1 MKQFFKML
9 FASVLGV
16 IVGVTLLV
24 VVGVIVGAGM
34 LAMMTTSSSTYVPQK
49 QTILNLSLSGALK
62 DHATESPWA
71 SVMGDDLKVFSL
83 SEVLT
88 AIQVAKENPNVAG
101 IYLKAGYL
109 SAGGASLLEIRKAL
123 IDFKQSGK
131 FIVAY
136 ADNYTQG
143 TYFVCATADK
153 VFLNPQ
159 GALGIQGLAL
169 ETTFY
174 KGILKKAGVEMQI
187 FKVGTYKGAVEPYML
202 DHLSEA
208 NREQMTAYLSSNW
221 NVLRAGM
228 AESRNLQPAVID
240 RFANEGLSFAD
251 PEEAVKLG
259 LVDELRYASE
269 VETYLKEK
277 VGAPDEKLHF
287 ANCQQIASL
296 KPAQN
301 SSKQRIAVMYAEGEI
316 VPEAADQT
324 YSMTSFITEKMAK
337 ELIRLKEDEE
347 VKAVVIRVNSPGGSA
362 YVSDQIW
369 KQVKAL
375 KAEKPVVVSMGNVA
389 ASGGY
394 YISCAAN
401 QIVAEPNTL
410 TGSIGVF
417 GMFPNMTGLFEKLDV
432 TSDVVKTHTFT
443 DLGNIA
449 RPMTV
454 EEKALVQ
461 GTVERNYRTFLS
473 RCADGRNMSV
483 EAIDAIGQG
492 RVWTGEQALANG
504 LVDRLGDLDT
514 AIQVAAD
521 LADLS
526 EYSIQSVSS
535 SKHWWDKLLEEP
547 LSGMRISLMQW
558 LLGDDYAQIQLLR
571 QVRDAQ
577 GIWARLP
584 FDWSVQ

>member
-1 MKQFFKML
+1 MKQFFKMM

-16 IVGVTLLV
+16 IVGVTVLV
-24 VVGVIVGAGM
+24 VVGVMMGVGLLTM
-34 LAMMTTSSSTYVPQK
+34 STSSSTYVPQK
-49 QTILNLSLSGALK
+49 QTILKLSLSGALK
-62 DHATESPWA
+62 DHATENPLA
-71 SVMGDDLKVFSL
+71 SFMGDDLQVLSL
-83 SEVLT
+83 SDVLD
-88 AIQVAKENPNVAG
+88 AIQVAKENPHVAG
-101 IYLKAGYL
+101 IYLKAGYF
-109 SAGGASLLEIRKAL
+109 SAGGASLLEIRRAL

-174 KGILKKAGVEMQI
+174 KGLLKKAGVEMQV
-187 FKVGTYKGAVEPYML
+187 FKVGTYKGAVEPYLL
-202 DHLSEA
+202 DHLSDA
-208 NREQMTAYLSSNW
+208 NREQMTAYLSSTW
-221 NVLRAGM
+221 NVLRAGI

-251 PEEAVKLG
+251 AEEAVKMG
-259 LVDELRYASE
+259 FVDELRYAPE

-277 VGAPDEKLHF
+277 VGMSDEKLRL
-287 ANCQQIASL
+287 ATCQQIASL
-296 KPAQN
+296 KPAPSN
-301 SSKQRIAVMYAEGEI
+301 AKQRIAVMYAEGEI
-316 VPEAADQT
+316 MPEAADQQ
-324 YSMTSFITEKMAK
+324 YNMASLITEKMAK
-337 ELIRLKEDEE
+337 ELIKLKEDKA

-375 KAEKPVVVSMGNVA
+375 KEEKPVVVSMGNVA

-432 TSDVVKTHTFT
+432 TSDVVKTHAFT

-449 RPMTV
+449 RPMTAD
-454 EEKALVQ
+454 EKALVQ
-461 GTVERNYRTFLS
+461 GAIERNYRTFLS
-473 RCADGRNMSV
+473 RCAEGRGMSV

-526 EYSIQSVSS
+526 EYSVQTVSS
-535 SKHWWDKLLEEP
+535 SKNWWDKLLDDQ
-547 LSGMRISLMQW
+547 LGGMRISLMQW

-584 FDWSVQ
+584 FDWNLQ

>member
-1 MKQFFKML
+1 MKQFFKMM

-16 IVGVTLLV
+16 IVGVTVLV
-24 VVGVIVGAGM
+24 VVGVMMGVGLLTM
-34 LAMMTTSSSTYVPQK
+34 STSSSTYVPQK
-49 QTILNLSLSGALK
+49 QTILKLSLSGALK
-62 DHATESPWA
+62 DHATENPLA
-71 SVMGDDLKVFSL
+71 SFMGDDLQVLSL
-83 SEVLT
+83 SDVLD
-88 AIQVAKENPNVAG
+88 AIQVAKENPHVAG
-101 IYLKAGYL
+101 IYLKAGYF
-109 SAGGASLLEIRKAL
+109 SAGGASLLEIRRAL

-174 KGILKKAGVEMQI
+174 KGLLKKAGVEMQV
-187 FKVGTYKGAVEPYML
+187 FKVGTYKGAVEPYLL
-202 DHLSEA
+202 DHLSDA
-208 NREQMTAYLSSNW
+208 NREQMTAYLSSTW
-221 NVLRAGM
+221 NVLRAGI

-251 PEEAVKLG
+251 AEEAVKLG
-259 LVDELRYASE
+259 FVDELRYAPE

-277 VGAPDEKLHF
+277 VGMSDEKLRL
-287 ANCQQIASL
+287 ATCQQIASL
-296 KPAQN
+296 KPAPSN
-301 SSKQRIAVMYAEGEI
+301 AKQRIAVMYAEGEI
-316 VPEAADQT
+316 MPEAADQQ
-324 YSMTSFITEKMAK
+324 YNMASLITEKMAR
-337 ELIRLKEDEE
+337 ELIKLKEDEA

-375 KAEKPVVVSMGNVA
+375 KEEKPVVVSMGNVA

-432 TSDVVKTHTFT
+432 TSDVVKTHAFT

-449 RPMTV
+449 RPMTAD
-454 EEKALVQ
+454 EKVLVQ
-461 GTVERNYRTFLS
+461 GAIERNYRTFLA
-473 RCADGRNMSV
+473 RCAEGRGMSV

>member
-34 LAMMTTSSSTYVPQK
+34 LAMMTTSSSSYVPQK

-71 SVMGDDLKVFSL
+71 SIMGDDLKVFSL

-337 ELIRLKEDEE
+337 ELIKLKEDEE

-417 GMFPNMTGLFEKLDV
+417 GMFPNMTGLFEKLDI
-432 TSDVVKTHTFT
+432 TSDVVKTHTFS
-443 DLGNIA
+443 DMGNTA
-449 RPMTV
+449 RPMT
-454 EEKALVQ
+454 EAEKALVQ

-473 RCADGRNMSV
+473 RCADGRNMSM

-526 EYSIQSVSS
+526 EYSVQTVSS
-535 SKHWWDKLLEEP
+535 SKNWWDKLLDDQ
-547 LSGMRISLMQW
+547 LGGMRISLMQW
-558 LLGDDYAQIQLLR
+558 LLGDDYAQIELLR
-571 QVRDAQ
+571 QVRGAQ

-584 FDWSVQ
+584 FDWNVQ

>member
-1 MKQFFKML
+1 MKQFFKMM

-16 IVGVTLLV
+16 IVGVTVLV
-24 VVGVIVGAGM
+24 VVGVMMGVGLLTM
-34 LAMMTTSSSTYVPQK
+34 STSSSTYVPQK
-49 QTILNLSLSGALK
+49 QTILKLSLSGALK
-62 DHATESPWA
+62 DHATENPLA
-71 SVMGDDLKVFSL
+71 SFMGDDLQVLSL
-83 SEVLT
+83 SDVLD
-88 AIQVAKENPNVAG
+88 AIQVAKENPHVAG
-101 IYLKAGYL
+101 IYLKAGYF
-109 SAGGASLLEIRKAL
+109 SAGGASLLEIRRAL

-174 KGILKKAGVEMQI
+174 KGLLKKAGVEMQV
-187 FKVGTYKGAVEPYML
+187 FKVGTYKGAVEPYLL
-202 DHLSEA
+202 DHLSDA
-208 NREQMTAYLSSNW
+208 NREQMTAYLSSTW
-221 NVLRAGM
+221 NVLRAGI

-251 PEEAVKLG
+251 AEEAVKMG
-259 LVDELRYASE
+259 FVDELRYAPE

-277 VGAPDEKLHF
+277 VGMSDEKLRL
-287 ANCQQIASL
+287 ATCQQIASL
-296 KPAQN
+296 KPAPSN
-301 SSKQRIAVMYAEGEI
+301 AKQRIAVMYAEGEI
-316 VPEAADQT
+316 MPEAADQQ
-324 YSMTSFITEKMAK
+324 YNMASLITEKMAR
-337 ELIRLKEDEE
+337 ELIKLKEDKE

-375 KAEKPVVVSMGNVA
+375 KEEKPVVVSMGNVA

-432 TSDVVKTHTFT
+432 TSDVVKTHAFT

-449 RPMTV
+449 RPMTAD
-454 EEKALVQ
+454 EKVLVQ
-461 GTVERNYRTFLS
+461 GAIERNYRTFLS
-473 RCADGRNMSV
+473 RCAEGRGMSV

-504 LVDRLGDLDT
+504 LVDRLGDLDA

-526 EYSIQSVSS
+526 EYSVQPVSS
-535 SKHWWDKLLEEP
+535 SKNWWDKLLEEP

>member
-1 MKQFFKML
+1 MKQFFKMM

-16 IVGVTLLV
+16 IVGVTVLV
-24 VVGVIVGAGM
+24 VVGVMMGVGLLTM
-34 LAMMTTSSSTYVPQK
+34 STSSSTYVPQK
-49 QTILNLSLSGALK
+49 QTILKLSLSGALK
-62 DHATESPWA
+62 DHATENPLA
-71 SVMGDDLKVFSL
+71 SFMGDDLQVLSL
-83 SEVLT
+83 SDVLD
-88 AIQVAKENPNVAG
+88 AIQVAKENPHVAG
-101 IYLKAGYL
+101 IYLKAGYF
-109 SAGGASLLEIRKAL
+109 SAGGASLLEIRRAL

-174 KGILKKAGVEMQI
+174 KGLLKKAGVEMQV
-187 FKVGTYKGAVEPYML
+187 FKVGTYKGAVEPYLL
-202 DHLSEA
+202 DHLSDA
-208 NREQMTAYLSSNW
+208 NREQMTAYLSSTW
-221 NVLRAGM
+221 NVLRAGI

-251 PEEAVKLG
+251 AEEAVKMG
-259 LVDELRYASE
+259 FVDELRYAPE

-277 VGAPDEKLHF
+277 VGMSDEKLRL
-287 ANCQQIASL
+287 ATCQQIASL
-296 KPAQN
+296 KPAPSN
-301 SSKQRIAVMYAEGEI
+301 AKQRIAVMYAEGEI
-316 VPEAADQT
+316 MPEAADQQ
-324 YSMTSFITEKMAK
+324 YNMASLITEKMAR
-337 ELIRLKEDEE
+337 ELIKLKEDKA

-375 KAEKPVVVSMGNVA
+375 KEEKPVVVSMGNVA

-432 TSDVVKTHTFT
+432 TSDVVKTHAFT

-449 RPMTV
+449 RPMTAD
-454 EEKALVQ
+454 EKVLVQ
-461 GTVERNYRTFLS
+461 GAVARNYRPLLA
-473 RCADGRNMSV
+473 RCAEGRGMSV

-504 LVDRLGDLDT
+504 LVDRLGDLDA

-526 EYSIQSVSS
+526 EYSVQPVSS
-535 SKHWWDKLLEEP
+535 SKNWWDKLLEEP

>member
-1 MKQFFKML
+1 MKQFFKMM

-16 IVGVTLLV
+16 IVGVTVLV
-24 VVGVIVGAGM
+24 VVGVMMGVGLLTM
-34 LAMMTTSSSTYVPQK
+34 STSSSTYVPQK
-49 QTILNLSLSGALK
+49 QTILKLSLSGALK
-62 DHATESPWA
+62 DHATENPLA
-71 SVMGDDLKVFSL
+71 SFMGDDLQVLSL
-83 SEVLT
+83 SDVLD
-88 AIQVAKENPNVAG
+88 AIQVAKENPHVAG
-101 IYLKAGYL
+101 IYLKAGYF
-109 SAGGASLLEIRKAL
+109 SAGGASLLEIRRAL

-174 KGILKKAGVEMQI
+174 KGLLKKAGVEMQV
-187 FKVGTYKGAVEPYML
+187 FKVGTYKGAVEPYLL
-202 DHLSEA
+202 DHLSDA
-208 NREQMTAYLSSNW
+208 NREQMTAYLSSTW
-221 NVLRAGM
+221 NVLRAGI

-251 PEEAVKLG
+251 AEEAVKMG
-259 LVDELRYASE
+259 FVDELRYAPE

-277 VGAPDEKLHF
+277 VGMSDEKLRL
-287 ANCQQIASL
+287 ATCQQIASL
-296 KPAQN
+296 KPAPSN
-301 SSKQRIAVMYAEGEI
+301 AKQRIAVMYAEGEI
-316 VPEAADQT
+316 MPEAADQQ
-324 YSMTSFITEKMAK
+324 YNMASLITEKMAR
-337 ELIRLKEDEE
+337 ELIKLKEDKA

-375 KAEKPVVVSMGNVA
+375 KEEKPVVVSMGNVA

-432 TSDVVKTHTFT
+432 TSDVVKTHAFT

-449 RPMTV
+449 RPMTTD
-454 EEKALVQ
+454 EKVLVQ
-461 GTVERNYRTFLS
+461 GAIERNYRTFLA
-473 RCADGRNMSV
+473 RCAEGRGMSV

-558 LLGDDYAQIQLLR
+558 LLGDDYANIQLLR

>member
-1 MKQFFKML
+1 MKQFFKMM

-16 IVGVTLLV
+16 IVGVTVLV
-24 VVGVIVGAGM
+24 VVGVMMGVGLLTM
-34 LAMMTTSSSTYVPQK
+34 STSSSTYVPQK
-49 QTILNLSLSGALK
+49 QTILKLSLSGALK
-62 DHATESPWA
+62 DHATENPLA
-71 SVMGDDLKVFSL
+71 SFMGDDLQVLSL
-83 SEVLT
+83 SDVLD
-88 AIQVAKENPNVAG
+88 AIQVAKENPHVAG
-101 IYLKAGYL
+101 IYLKAGYF
-109 SAGGASLLEIRKAL
+109 SAGGASLLEIRRAL

-174 KGILKKAGVEMQI
+174 KGLLKKAGVEMQV
-187 FKVGTYKGAVEPYML
+187 FKVGTYKGAVEPYLL
-202 DHLSEA
+202 DHLSDA
-208 NREQMTAYLSSNW
+208 NREQMTAYLSSTW
-221 NVLRAGM
+221 HVLREGI

-251 PEEAVKLG
+251 AEEAVKMG
-259 LVDELRYASE
+259 FVDELRYAPE

-277 VGAPDEKLHF
+277 VGMSDEKLRL
-287 ANCQQIASL
+287 ATCQQIASL
-296 KPAQN
+296 KPAPSN
-301 SSKQRIAVMYAEGEI
+301 AKQRIAVMYAEGEI
-316 VPEAADQT
+316 MPEAADQQ
-324 YSMTSFITEKMAK
+324 YNMASLITEKMAR
-337 ELIRLKEDEE
+337 ELIKLKEDKE

-375 KAEKPVVVSMGNVA
+375 KEEQPVVVSMGNVA

-417 GMFPNMTGLFEKLDV
+417 GMFPNMAGLFEKLDV
-432 TSDVVKTHTFT
+432 TSDVVKTHTFS
-443 DLGNIA
+443 DMGNIA
-449 RPMTV
+449 RPMT
-454 EEKALVQ
+454 EAEKALVQ
-461 GTVERNYRTFLS
+461 GAIERNYRTFLA
-473 RCADGRNMSV
+473 RCAEGRGMSV

-526 EYSIQSVSS
+526 EYSIQSVCS

>member
-1 MKQFFKML
+1 MKQFFKMM

-16 IVGVTLLV
+16 IVGVTVLV
-24 VVGVIVGAGM
+24 VVGVMMGVGLLTM
-34 LAMMTTSSSTYVPQK
+34 STSSSTYVPQK
-49 QTILNLSLSGALK
+49 QTILKLSLSGALK
-62 DHATESPWA
+62 DHATENPLA
-71 SVMGDDLKVFSL
+71 SFMGDDLQVLSL
-83 SEVLT
+83 SDVLD
-88 AIQVAKENPNVAG
+88 AIQVAKENPHVAG
-101 IYLKAGYL
+101 IYLKAGYF
-109 SAGGASLLEIRKAL
+109 SAGGASLLEIRRAL

-174 KGILKKAGVEMQI
+174 KGLLKKAGVEMQV
-187 FKVGTYKGAVEPYML
+187 FKVGTYKGAVEPYLL
-202 DHLSEA
+202 DHLSDA
-208 NREQMTAYLSSNW
+208 NREQMTAYLSSTW
-221 NVLRAGM
+221 NVLRAGI

-251 PEEAVKLG
+251 AEEAVKMG
-259 LVDELRYASE
+259 FVDELRYAPE

-277 VGAPDEKLHF
+277 VGMSDEKLRL
-287 ANCQQIASL
+287 ATCQQIASL
-296 KPAQN
+296 KPAPSN
-301 SSKQRIAVMYAEGEI
+301 AKQRIAVMYAEGEI
-316 VPEAADQT
+316 MPEAADQQ
-324 YSMTSFITEKMAK
+324 YNMASLITEKMAR
-337 ELIRLKEDEE
+337 ELIKLKEDKA

-375 KAEKPVVVSMGNVA
+375 KEEKPVVVSMGNVA

-432 TSDVVKTHTFT
+432 TSDVVKTHTFS
-443 DLGNIA
+443 DMGNIA
-449 RPMTV
+449 RPMT
-454 EEKALVQ
+454 EAEKALVQ
-461 GTVERNYRTFLS
+461 GAIERNYRTFLS
-473 RCADGRNMSV
+473 RCAEGRGMSV

-492 RVWTGEQALANG
+492 RVWPGEQALANG

>member
-1 MKQFFKML
+1 MKQFFKMM

-16 IVGVTLLV
+16 IVGVTVLV
-24 VVGVIVGAGM
+24 VVGVMMGVGLLTM
-34 LAMMTTSSSTYVPQK
+34 STSSSTYVPQK
-49 QTILNLSLSGALK
+49 QTILKLSLSGALK
-62 DHATESPWA
+62 DHATENPLA
-71 SVMGDDLKVFSL
+71 SFMGDDLQVLSL
-83 SEVLT
+83 SDVLD
-88 AIQVAKENPNVAG
+88 AIQVAKENPHVAG
-101 IYLKAGYL
+101 IYLKAGYF
-109 SAGGASLLEIRKAL
+109 SAGGASLLEIRRAL

-174 KGILKKAGVEMQI
+174 KGLLKKAGVEMQV
-187 FKVGTYKGAVEPYML
+187 FKVGTYKGAVEPYLL
-202 DHLSEA
+202 DHLSDA
-208 NREQMTAYLSSNW
+208 NREQMTAYLSSTW
-221 NVLRAGM
+221 NVLRAGI

-251 PEEAVKLG
+251 AEEAVKLG
-259 LVDELRYASE
+259 FVDELRYAPE

-277 VGAPDEKLHF
+277 VGMSDEKLRL
-287 ANCQQIASL
+287 ATCQQIASL
-296 KPAQN
+296 KPAPSN
-301 SSKQRIAVMYAEGEI
+301 AKQRIAVMYAEGEI
-316 VPEAADQT
+316 MPEAADQQ
-324 YSMTSFITEKMAK
+324 YNMASLITEKMAR
-337 ELIRLKEDEE
+337 ELIKLKEDKE

-375 KAEKPVVVSMGNVA
+375 KEEKPVVVSMGNVA

-432 TSDVVKTHTFT
+432 TSDVVKTHAFT

-449 RPMTV
+449 RPMTAD
-454 EEKALVQ
+454 EKALVQ
-461 GTVERNYRTFLS
+461 GAIERNYRTFLS
-473 RCADGRNMSV
+473 RCAEGRGMSV

>member
-1 MKQFFKML
+1 MKQFFKMM

-16 IVGVTLLV
+16 IVGVTVLV
-24 VVGVIVGAGM
+24 VVGVMMGVGLLTM
-34 LAMMTTSSSTYVPQK
+34 STSSSTYVPQK
-49 QTILNLSLSGALK
+49 QTILKLSLSGALK
-62 DHATESPWA
+62 DHATENPLA
-71 SVMGDDLKVFSL
+71 SFMGDDLQVLSL
-83 SEVLT
+83 SDVLD
-88 AIQVAKENPNVAG
+88 AIQVAKENPHVAG
-101 IYLKAGYL
+101 IYLKAGYF
-109 SAGGASLLEIRKAL
+109 SAGGASLLEIRRAL

-174 KGILKKAGVEMQI
+174 KGLLKKAGVEMQV
-187 FKVGTYKGAVEPYML
+187 FKVGTYKGAVEPYLL
-202 DHLSEA
+202 DHLSDA
-208 NREQMTAYLSSNW
+208 NREQMTAYLSSTW
-221 NVLRAGM
+221 NVLRAGI

-251 PEEAVKLG
+251 AEEAVKMG
-259 LVDELRYASE
+259 FVDELRYAPE

-277 VGAPDEKLHF
+277 VGMSDEKLRL
-287 ANCQQIASL
+287 ATCQQIASL
-296 KPAQN
+296 KSAPSNA
-301 SSKQRIAVMYAEGEI
+301 KERIAVMYAEGEI
-316 VPEAADQT
+316 MPEAADQS
-324 YSMTSFITEKMAK
+324 YSMTSFITEKMAR
-337 ELIRLKEDEE
+337 ELIKLKEDKA

-375 KAEKPVVVSMGNVA
+375 KEEKPVVVSMGNVA

-432 TSDVVKTHTFT
+432 TSDVVKTHAFT

-449 RPMTV
+449 RPMTAD
-454 EEKALVQ
+454 EKVLVQ
-461 GTVERNYRTFLS
+461 GAIERNYRTFLA
-473 RCADGRNMSV
+473 RCAEGRGMSV

-535 SKHWWDKLLEEP
+535 SKNWWDKLLEEP

-577 GIWARLP
+577 VIWARLP
-584 FDWSVQ
+584 FDWRVQ

>member
-1 MKQFFKML
+1 MKQFFKMM

-16 IVGVTLLV
+16 IVGVTVLV
-24 VVGVIVGAGM
+24 VVGVMIGVGLLTM
-34 LAMMTTSSSTYVPQK
+34 STSSSTYVPQK
-49 QTILNLSLSGALK
+49 QTILKLSLSGALK
-62 DHATESPWA
+62 DHATENPLA
-71 SVMGDDLKVFSL
+71 SFMGDDLQVLSL
-83 SEVLT
+83 SDVLD
-88 AIQVAKENPNVAG
+88 AIQVAKENPHVAG
-101 IYLKAGYL
+101 IYLKAGYF
-109 SAGGASLLEIRKAL
+109 SAGGASLLEIRRAL

-174 KGILKKAGVEMQI
+174 KGLLKKAGVEMQV
-187 FKVGTYKGAVEPYML
+187 FKVGTYKGAVEPYLL
-202 DHLSEA
+202 DHLSDA
-208 NREQMTAYLSSNW
+208 NREQMTAYLSSTW
-221 NVLRAGM
+221 NVLRAGI

-251 PEEAVKLG
+251 AEEAVKMG
-259 LVDELRYASE
+259 FVDELRYAPE

-277 VGAPDEKLHF
+277 VGMSDEKLRL
-287 ANCQQIASL
+287 ATCQQIASL
-296 KPAQN
+296 KPAPSN
-301 SSKQRIAVMYAEGEI
+301 AKQRIAVMYAEGEI
-316 VPEAADQT
+316 MPEAADQQ
-324 YSMTSFITEKMAK
+324 YNMASLITEKMAR
-337 ELIRLKEDEE
+337 ELIKLKEDKA

-375 KAEKPVVVSMGNVA
+375 KEEKPVVVSMGNVA

-432 TSDVVKTHTFT
+432 TSDVVKTHAFT

-449 RPMTV
+449 RPMTAD
-454 EEKALVQ
+454 EKVLVQ
-461 GTVERNYRTFLS
+461 GAIERNYRTFLA
-473 RCADGRNMSV
+473 RCAEGRGMSV

>member
-16 IVGVTLLV
+16 IVGVTLMV

-34 LAMMTTSSSTYVPQK
+34 LAMMTTSSSSYVPQK

-208 NREQMTAYLSSNW
+208 NREQMTAYLSSTW

-526 EYSIQSVSS
+526 EYSIQTVSS
-535 SKHWWDKLLEEP
+535 SKNWWDKLLDEQ
-547 LSGMRISLMQW
+547 LGGMRISLMQW

-571 QVRDAQ
+571 QVRDTQ
-577 GIWARLP
+577 GVWARLP
-584 FDWSVQ
+584 FDWNVQ

>member
-34 LAMMTTSSSTYVPQK
+34 LAMMTTSSSSYVPQK

-71 SVMGDDLKVFSL
+71 SIMGDDLKVFSL

-221 NVLRAGM
+221 NVLRVGM

-526 EYSIQSVSS
+526 EYSIQTVSS
-535 SKHWWDKLLEEP
+535 SKNWWDKLLDEQ
-547 LSGMRISLMQW
+547 LGGMRISLMQW

-571 QVRDAQ
+571 QVRDTQ
-577 GIWARLP
+577 GVWARLP
-584 FDWSVQ
+584 FDWNVQ

>member
-1 MKQFFKML
+1 MKQFFKMM

-16 IVGVTLLV
+16 IVGVTVLV
-24 VVGVIVGAGM
+24 VVGVMMGVGLLTM
-34 LAMMTTSSSTYVPQK
+34 STSSSTYVPQK
-49 QTILNLSLSGALK
+49 QTILKLSLSGALK
-62 DHATESPWA
+62 DHATDNPLA
-71 SVMGDDLKVFSL
+71 SFMGDDLQVLSL
-83 SEVLT
+83 SDVLD
-88 AIQVAKENPNVAG
+88 AIQVAKENPHVAG
-101 IYLKAGYL
+101 IYLKAGYF
-109 SAGGASLLEIRKAL
+109 SAGGASLLEIRRAL

-174 KGILKKAGVEMQI
+174 KGLLKKAGVEMQV
-187 FKVGTYKGAVEPYML
+187 FKVGTYKGAVEPYLL
-202 DHLSEA
+202 DHLSDA
-208 NREQMTAYLSSNW
+208 NREQMTAYLSSTW
-221 NVLRAGM
+221 NVLRAGI

-251 PEEAVKLG
+251 AEEAVKMG
-259 LVDELRYASE
+259 FVDELRYAPE

-277 VGAPDEKLHF
+277 VGMSDEKLRL
-287 ANCQQIASL
+287 ATCQQIASL
-296 KPAQN
+296 KPAPSN
-301 SSKQRIAVMYAEGEI
+301 AKQRIAVMYAEGEI
-316 VPEAADQT
+316 MPEAADQQ
-324 YSMTSFITEKMAK
+324 YNMASLITEKMAR
-337 ELIRLKEDEE
+337 ELIKLKEDKE

-375 KAEKPVVVSMGNVA
+375 KEEKPVVVSMGNVA

-432 TSDVVKTHTFT
+432 TSDVVKTHAFT

-449 RPMTV
+449 RPMTAD
-454 EEKALVQ
+454 EKVLVQ
-461 GTVERNYRTFLS
+461 GAIERNYRTFLA
-473 RCADGRNMSV
+473 RCAEGRGMSV

>member
-16 IVGVTLLV
+16 IVGVTVLV
-24 VVGVIVGAGM
+24 VVGVMMGVGLLTM
-34 LAMMTTSSSTYVPQK
+34 STSSSTYVPQK
-49 QTILNLSLSGALK
+49 QTILKLSLSGALK
-62 DHATESPWA
+62 DHATENPLA
-71 SVMGDDLKVFSL
+71 SFMGDDLQVLSL
-83 SEVLT
+83 SDVLD
-88 AIQVAKENPNVAG
+88 AIQVAKENPHVVG
-101 IYLKAGYL
+101 IYLKAGYF
-109 SAGGASLLEIRKAL
+109 SAGGASLLEIRRAL

-174 KGILKKAGVEMQI
+174 KGLLKKAGVEMQV
-187 FKVGTYKGAVEPYML
+187 FKVGTYKGAVEPYLL
-202 DHLSEA
+202 DHLSDA
-208 NREQMTAYLSSNW
+208 NREQMTAYLSSTW
-221 NVLRAGM
+221 NVLRAGI

-251 PEEAVKLG
+251 AEEAVKMG
-259 LVDELRYASE
+259 FVDELRYAPE

-277 VGAPDEKLHF
+277 VGMSDEKLRL
-287 ANCQQIASL
+287 ATCQQIASL
-296 KPAQN
+296 KSAPSNA
-301 SSKQRIAVMYAEGEI
+301 KERIAVMYAEGEI
-316 VPEAADQT
+316 MPEAADQQ
-324 YSMTSFITEKMAK
+324 YNMASLITEKMAR
-337 ELIRLKEDEE
+337 ELIKLKEDKA

-375 KAEKPVVVSMGNVA
+375 KEEKPVVVSMGNVA

-432 TSDVVKTHTFT
+432 TSDVVKTHAFT

-449 RPMTV
+449 RPMTAD
-454 EEKALVQ
+454 EKVLVQ
-461 GTVERNYRTFLS
+461 GAVERNYRTFLA
-473 RCADGRNMSV
+473 RCAEGRGMSV

-504 LVDRLGDLDT
+504 LVDRLGNLDA

-526 EYSIQSVSS
+526 EYSVQPVSS
-535 SKHWWDKLLEEP
+535 SKNWWDKLLEEP

-571 QVRDAQ
+571 QVRDTQ

-584 FDWSVQ
+584 FDWNLQ

>member
-34 LAMMTTSSSTYVPQK
+34 LAMMTTSSSSYVPQK

-71 SVMGDDLKVFSL
+71 SIMGDDLKVFSL

-240 RFANEGLSFAD
+240 RFANKGLSFAD

-337 ELIRLKEDEE
+337 ELIKLKEDEE

-417 GMFPNMTGLFEKLDV
+417 GMFPNMTGLFEKLDI
-432 TSDVVKTHTFT
+432 TSDVVKTHTFS
-443 DLGNIA
+443 DMGNTA
-449 RPMTV
+449 RPMT
-454 EEKALVQ
+454 EAEKALVQ

-526 EYSIQSVSS
+526 EYSVQTVSS
-535 SKHWWDKLLEEP
+535 SKNWWDKLLDDQ
-547 LSGMRISLMQW
+547 LGGMRISLMQW
-558 LLGDDYAQIQLLR
+558 LLGDDYAQIELLR
-571 QVRDAQ
+571 QVRGAQ

-584 FDWSVQ
+584 FDWNVQ

>member
-34 LAMMTTSSSTYVPQK
+34 LAMMTTSSSSYVPQK

-71 SVMGDDLKVFSL
+71 SIMGDDLKVFSL

-208 NREQMTAYLSSNW
+208 NREQMTAYLSSTW

-324 YSMTSFITEKMAK
+324 YSMTSLITEKMAK

-526 EYSIQSVSS
+526 EYSIQTVSS
-535 SKHWWDKLLEEP
+535 SKNWWDKLLDEQ
-547 LSGMRISLMQW
+547 LGGMRISLMQW

-571 QVRDAQ
+571 QVRDTQ
-577 GIWARLP
+577 GVWARLP
-584 FDWSVQ
+584 FDWNVQ